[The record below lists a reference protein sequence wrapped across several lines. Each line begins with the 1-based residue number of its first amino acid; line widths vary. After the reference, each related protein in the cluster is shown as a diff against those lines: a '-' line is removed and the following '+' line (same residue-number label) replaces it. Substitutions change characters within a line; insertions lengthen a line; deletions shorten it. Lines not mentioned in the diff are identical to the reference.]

1 MKIKF
6 DTFNAW
12 LPWLIFAS
20 AFFLFYQHTVST
32 LFYDWK
38 TNPNFSHGFLIPF
51 IAVYM
56 GWCKKEEL
64 ASIEAKPSRWGIL
77 ILLAGMGLHVLGTL
91 GAELFILRCSLILT
105 LVGVIVF
112 VYGFAM
118 LKALWIPAAYLF
130 LMIPLPSIIWNKIA
144 FPLQLF
150 AARMSAEV
158 IQLIGIPVFRERNIL
173 HLSNTSLEVV
183 DACSGLRSL
192 TSLIALSGIFAFLAP
207 LSAVKKSILFFSAV
221 PVAVV
226 VNVIRLSITA
236 AMAYWISPE
245 TAHGFLHDISG
256 LIVFGLALILIYL
269 IFILELK
276 LEKLQIGIEK

>member
-1 MKIKF
+1 MKIKS

-64 ASIEAKPSRWGIL
+64 ASIEPKPSRWGIS

-158 IQLIGIPVFRERNIL
+158 IQLIGIPVFREGNIL

-256 LIVFGLALILIYL
+256 LIIFGLALILIYL

>member
-1 MKIKF
+1 MKIKS

-158 IQLIGIPVFRERNIL
+158 IQLIGIPVFREGNIL

-256 LIVFGLALILIYL
+256 LIIFGLALILIYL